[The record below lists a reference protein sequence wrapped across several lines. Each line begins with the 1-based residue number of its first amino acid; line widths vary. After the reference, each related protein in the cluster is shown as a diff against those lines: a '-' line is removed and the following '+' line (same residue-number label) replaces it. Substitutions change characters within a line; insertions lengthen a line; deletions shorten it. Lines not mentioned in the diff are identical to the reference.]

1 MQIQRMSLELIP
13 KPDTTM
19 LLGIM
24 RDSGVNLE
32 KIAKSLINKFGKG
45 EALYAF
51 LAGKFSL
58 MTAGHTRLDM
68 ISRDPALRANL
79 LSEVSAL

>member
-1 MQIQRMSLELIP
+1 MQRQEMRLELTP
-13 KPDTTM
+13 KMDITM
-19 LLGIM
+19 SPGIAP
-24 RDSGVNLE
+24 DSGVNLE
-32 KIAKSLINKFGKG
+32 KIAKSLVKKIDKG
-45 EALYAF
+45 ENLLAF
-51 LAGKFSL
+51 LTEKFSL